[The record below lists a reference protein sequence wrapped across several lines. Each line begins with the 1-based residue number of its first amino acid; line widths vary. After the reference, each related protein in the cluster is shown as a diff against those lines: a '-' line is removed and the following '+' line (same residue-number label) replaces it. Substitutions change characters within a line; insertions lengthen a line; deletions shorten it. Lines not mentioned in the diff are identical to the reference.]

1 MEYHEIRSFIN
12 QDRSRALTTLPSVST
27 IHAST
32 TSTTTDGD
40 NLSLG
45 YSSDDSFDS
54 YDTPL
59 RKTSI
64 LEHQTRRYY
73 QLPLSPLPQKKQH
86 WQITPPHSSAERHES
101 NSSLS
106 KKIIQGVQSLKN
118 KMASFSPS
126 GMSSTSEDSL
136 SSSFTSDEYHSL
148 GPASSYDHPY
158 VTQSEISTTKT
169 SNSVPPVHPHDFS
182 AMDQESAS
190 QLSPIP
196 NPNHTLTQLRPFVAS
211 LLSSDHTPSQHS
223 YLPYRTQLLTTQ
235 QQSMFAATH
244 ELLASR
250 IISPTSLSSA
260 SKRSKVRKRLNS
272 IWKRH
277 LFKPA
282 STPRPTRKRTTAN
295 ITKSNHLTPHK
306 CNTMED
312 VGVTPKSHLGAL
324 ALPFE
329 VSPDQSSQVSSLA
342 SSYQPANSGT
352 NTNRTQ
358 SRAPAMILSQ
368 VSEHIQKLQCLVDI
382 EVQLV
387 EDHQRDIE
395 FYTNQLEQL
404 DHDVQY
410 LNHKISLTLSNIE
423 NNMDPLQEDIH
434 RTVPLLVQLHTN
446 HQLTV
451 TKFTNDVLRNKA
463 KDTFTILQSKVKS
476 AEQHI
481 RRWDSITFWTLLI
494 SVVLLTCMFILWLIY
509 TTGVVITSVLVLVL
523 VILFYDAS

>member
-12 QDRSRALTTLPSVST
+12 QDRPRALVTLTSVST
-27 IHAST
+27 INAST
-32 TSTTTDGD
+32 TSATTDGD

-59 RKTSI
+59 RQTSI

-73 QLPLSPLPQKKQH
+73 QLPVSPLPQKKQH
-86 WQITPPHSSAERHES
+86 WQIQPPHSSAEKRES

-106 KKIIQGVQSLKN
+106 KKFVQGVQSLKN
-118 KMASFSPS
+118 KMTSFSPS
-126 GMSSTSEDSL
+126 GMSSTSEGSL
-136 SSSFTSDEYHSL
+136 SSSFASDEYHSL
-148 GPASSYDHPY
+148 GPSSSYDHPY
-158 VTQSEISTTKT
+158 DTTHITQSEIST
-169 SNSVPPVHPHDFS
+169 NSIPPVHPHDSS
-182 AMDQESAS
+182 AMDQEIAS
-190 QLSPIP
+190 HLSPIP
-196 NPNHTLTQLRPFVAS
+196 NPNHTLVRCHPLVTS
-211 LLSSDHTPSQHS
+211 LPSSNHSHSQHS
-223 YLPYRTQLLTTQ
+223 YLPSRTHRLTTQ

-244 ELLASR
+244 ELLASG

-282 STPRPTRKRTTAN
+282 STPRPTRKWTIKN
-295 ITKSNHLTPHK
+295 NHLAPHPHQG
-306 CNTMED
+306 NTMGD
-312 VGVTPKSHLGAL
+312 VRVTPKSHLDAL

-329 VSPDQSSQVSSLA
+329 VSSDRSSQVSLLA
-342 SSYQPANSGT
+342 SSFQPPISGT

-358 SRAPAMILSQ
+358 SRAPATILAQ

-410 LNHKISLTLSNIE
+410 LNHKVSVTLSNIE
-423 NNMDPLQEDIH
+423 NNMDPLQEDIQ
-434 RTVPLLVQLHTN
+434 RTLPLLVQLHSN

-451 TKFTNDVLRNKA
+451 MKFTNEVLRNKA
-463 KDTFTILQSKVKS
+463 KDTFSILQSKVKS
-476 AEQHI
+476 AERHI
-481 RRWDSITFWTLLI
+481 RRWDSITFWALLI

-509 TTGVVITSVLVLVL
+509 TTGVVVTSALLLVLVT
-523 VILFYDAS
+523 LFYDAS